1 MMIARLAGK
10 DTAGDPTSLGIL
22 PDADGVTIEDTVNA
36 NLFLVMVIYG
46 YFFISLVQL
55 LGIFGGDRSPLQ
67 VSRIQKAF
75 KESGR
80 PSKNSLPFLG
90 FSLCALWVS
99 VLSWDWWKSGCK
111 HS

>member
-1 MMIARLAGK
+1 MMIARLAGNEQ
-10 DTAGDPTSLGIL
+10 TPIAIL
-22 PDADGVTIEDTVNA
+22 PDAVDVTAEDLLNA

-46 YFFISLVQL
+46 YFFISIVQL